1 MQKYLSVYY
10 SWESR
15 FSPTFLFL
23 ESLALVYARI
33 HVGWIFLKSGLLKLQ
48 SWETTLM
55 LFEYEY
61 EVPFLSPKTAAILGT
76 GGEIVL
82 PILLIAGLFSRFS
95 AVGLLVVNY
104 VALISLVEISPAAQ
118 IHHVLWGVLLLA
130 VLIRSAGVISFD
142 HFLRHFL
149 GRAGTAVSYQFSSN

>member
-10 SWESR
+10 SWEAR
-15 FSPTFLFL
+15 FTPTFLFL

-33 HVGWIFLKSGLLKLQ
+33 YVGWIFLKSGLLKLQ

-82 PILLIAGLFSRFS
+82 PIMLIAGLFSRFS

-104 VALISLVEISPAAQ
+104 VALISLMEVSPAAQ
-118 IHHVLWGVLLLA
+118 LHHILWGVLLLA
-130 VLIRSAGVISFD
+130 VFIRGAGVVSVDQFIRY
-142 HFLRHFL
+142 LL
-149 GRAGTAVSYQFSSN
+149 GRNVKTASYQLSSN